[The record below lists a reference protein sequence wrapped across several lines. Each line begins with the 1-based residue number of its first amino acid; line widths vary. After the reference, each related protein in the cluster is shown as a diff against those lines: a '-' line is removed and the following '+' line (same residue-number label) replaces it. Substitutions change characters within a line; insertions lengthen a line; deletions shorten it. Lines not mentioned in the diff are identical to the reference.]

1 MAYKKL
7 TRRSYK
13 IIKTTIWLLPVV
25 NSSTCKLW
33 NITKHNHCIHHI
45 YHYTHHI
52 LWKYHITNTSCK
64 NKLDASNLLIACFT
78 WLMRVM
84 FKDGSYL
91 RKATTLILELPKSC
105 CKSDENNSG
114 RYRHPPVAC
123 VEQATAEP
131 VSWTRSCKVGLGRFN
146 PIMSRHQKVHE
157 KKLTPKTSTPATKLL
172 RFTRV
177 KYLRIDIALIPL
189 KGFAA

>member
-1 MAYKKL
+1 MVYKKL
-7 TRRSYK
+7 THRSYK

-25 NSSTCKLW
+25 NSSTWKSW
-33 NITKHNHCIHHI
+33 NITKRDHCIHQI

-52 LWKYHITNTSCK
+52 LWQNHITNTPCK

-78 WLMRVM
+78 WLMGATL
-84 FKDGSYL
+84 KNGSYL
-91 RKATTLILELPKSC
+91 HKTTTFILGLPKSC
-105 CKSDENNSG
+105 CKSDDNYSG
-114 RYRHPPVAC
+114 RYRHPPAAC

-146 PIMSRHQKVHE
+146 PTIPRYQEVHE
-157 KKLTPKTSTPATKLL
+157 KKLAPKTSTPATTLL
-172 RFTRV
+172 GITRI
-177 KYLRIDIALIPL
+177 KHLRIDLALIQL

>member
-13 IIKTTIWLLPVV
+13 IIKTIIWLLPVV
-25 NSSTCKLW
+25 NSSTCKSW
-33 NITKHNHCIHHI
+33 NITKHDHCIHQI
-45 YHYTHHI
+45 YHHTYHI
-52 LWKYHITNTSCK
+52 LWQYHITNTPCK
-64 NKLDASNLLIACFT
+64 KRFDVSNLLIACFT
-78 WLMRVM
+78 WLMGATL
-84 FKDGSYL
+84 KNGSYL
-91 RKATTLILELPKSC
+91 HKATTLILEFSKSC
-105 CKSDENNSG
+105 CKSDDNYSG
-114 RYRHPPVAC
+114 RYRHPPAAY

-146 PIMSRHQKVHE
+146 PTIPRHQEVH
-157 KKLTPKTSTPATKLL
+157 KKTLAPKTSMPATTLL

-177 KYLRIDIALIPL
+177 KHLCMDLTLIPL